1 MSDKYSS
8 FINSLDK
15 ERITILKIDTLRSDI
30 ELFCGNVCL
39 EDYEPHLDDKIKHR
53 IIVRIEEHDNDY
65 TIDVFQYDRK
75 LTKTLWNMINVQ
87 KFTGFSLSSSSGS
100 NVAGTLCFDNNQ
112 YIQLLPTSPQAIF
125 YLQKNLFIP
134 IA

>member
-1 MSDKYSS
+1 MSDTYSS

-15 ERITILKIDTLRSDI
+15 DRITILKIDTLRSDI
-30 ELFCGNVCL
+30 ELFSDNVRL
-39 EDYEPHLDDKIKHR
+39 EDYNPHLDSDIKHR

-75 LTKTLWNMINVQ
+75 LTKTMWNMINVQ
-87 KFTGFSLSSSSGS
+87 KFTGFSLSSSTS

-112 YIQLLPTSPQAIF
+112 YIQLLPTSPEVIF
-125 YLQKNLFIP
+125 YLQQNLFIP
-134 IA
+134 LA